1 VYAEPRDAATV
12 ILLRATD
19 REPGFEAFLLRR
31 RKSASFMS
39 GAYVFPGGAA
49 DPGDGDHRATAA
61 RELFE
66 EAGVLIAKG
75 TPDAGTLAAWR
86 TRILAG
92 APLAPILA
100 EHGLAFD
107 LDALH
112 YYSHWVTPSIEKKR
126 FSARFYVAV
135 LPDGQSPSFD
145 DQETVDEAWVTPA
158 EALARAAELALP
170 PPQLRTFHE
179 LAAARSIDDVLARC
193 AERAAHP
200 HPVMPRLAPL
210 EAGAFALLLPWD
222 AEYETIGTGDLAPM
236 PAQHPLAEGP
246 SRFVMMEDRSWRHV
260 FGPGSTTAGS

>member
-12 ILLRATD
+12 ILLRATE

-66 EAGVLIAKG
+66 EAGVLIARDA
-75 TPDAGTLAAWR
+75 PDADTLAVWR
-86 TRILAG
+86 KQILAG

-100 EHGLAFD
+100 EHRLAFD
-107 LDALH
+107 LDAFH
-112 YYSHWVTPSIEKKR
+112 YYAHWVTPSIEKKR

-135 LPDGQSPSFD
+135 LPPGQSPSFD

-179 LAAARSIDDVLARC
+179 LAAARSIDEVLARC
-193 AERAAHP
+193 AERTAHP

-210 EAGAFALLLPWD
+210 DAGKFALLLPWD